1 MIKRRHFVSL
11 AALVLV
17 IAPCAADIFRFVDA
31 QGSVH
36 FTNIPGDS
44 RYKLYMKE
52 APRVPEKTAAAQP
65 AAPVQP
71 APAAAA
77 NLAYRPGSRKEF
89 SDMIVKVATEHKMDP
104 ALIHAVV
111 AVESAYNPVVVS
123 RAGAIGLMQLMPDTA
138 KRYGVTNILDPV
150 QNVTGGTRYLR
161 DLLAMFNN
169 NLRLAIAAY
178 NAGEGAVMKYQRKI
192 PPYAETRAYV
202 PKVLY
207 HYERNRKTSPAV
219 ETRAY
224 VPKDLFHYERGR
236 KTSPS
241 AATRTYAPKA
251 LFQNERSRKI
261 KVTYRAS

>member
-1 MIKRRHFVSL
+1 MIKRRYFISL
-11 AALVLV
+11 ALLVLA

-52 APRVPEKTAAAQP
+52 APRVPEKVA

-71 APAAAA
+71 APAAAPVNA
-77 NLAYRPGSRKEF
+77 AAASRGSRKEF
-89 SDMIVKVATEHKMDP
+89 SDMIVRVANEHKMDP

-161 DLLAMFNN
+161 DLLALFNN

-178 NAGEGAVMKYQRKI
+178 NAGEGAVIKYQRKI

-207 HYERNRKTSPAV
+207 HYERNRKTSLAG

-241 AATRTYAPKA
+241 VAARTYVPKA
-251 LFQNERSRKI
+251 VFQSDRGRKI

>member
-1 MIKRRHFVSL
+1 MIKRRHLVSL
-11 AALVLV
+11 AVLVLA

-36 FTNIPGDS
+36 FTNIAGDS

-52 APRVPEKTAAAQP
+52 APRLPEKTA

-71 APAAAA
+71 APAVAQA
-77 NLAYRPGSRKEF
+77 NLVYRPGSRKEF
-89 SDMIVKVATEHKMDP
+89 SDMIVKVAHEHKMDP

-111 AVESAYNPVVVS
+111 AVESAYNPTVVS

-169 NLRLAIAAY
+169 NLRLTIAAY
-178 NAGEGAVMKYQRKI
+178 NAGEGAVMKYRRKI

-224 VPKDLFHYERGR
+224 VPKALFHYEPSR

-241 AATRTYAPKA
+241 VATRAYVPKA
-251 LFQNERSRKI
+251 LFHSERSRKI